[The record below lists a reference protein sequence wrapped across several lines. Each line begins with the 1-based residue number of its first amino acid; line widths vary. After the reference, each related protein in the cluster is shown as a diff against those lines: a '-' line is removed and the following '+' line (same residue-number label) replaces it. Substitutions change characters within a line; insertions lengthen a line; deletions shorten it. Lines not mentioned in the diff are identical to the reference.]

1 MKRIIRLIIHLTLA
15 DIRKRGFER
24 NTIVKITNRIIEKKK
39 KKLTFIKSTM
49 AVRDYFRIDIRGL
62 SVQREFPVRWR
73 GQLTETVPFSVF
85 TIAVNKISW
94 SRQAV
99 ITVTKI
105 KACDASLDQ
114 RGRARRVELLHTT
127 KMEIEYTHILGYT
140 SIETEKT
147 YSLLEI
153 RIHTCLH
160 THIHTHTYTTRYL

>member
-1 MKRIIRLIIHLTLA
+1 
-15 DIRKRGFER
+15 
-24 NTIVKITNRIIEKKK
+24 
-39 KKLTFIKSTM
+39 M

-62 SVQREFPVRWR
+62 SVQREFLVRWR

-94 SRQAV
+94 SRQPV

-105 KACDASLDQ
+105 EALWLFARSAWTRSSSGTGAHDQ
-114 RGRARRVELLHTT
+114 NGNRV
-127 KMEIEYTHILGYT
+127 YTRTRVWYT
-140 SIETEKT
+140 SIVTEKT

-160 THIHTHTYTTRYL
+160 AYTHMHTQHVTYTHKYKYGIIYIYR